1 MLEYEKNLTTNRR
14 IELFDGLMKDK
25 ISNEFYDWLIKNGFF
40 TQAASTKYH
49 GAYEGGLFDHS
60 YEVTQVLLDMTQRL
74 NLQWTRPE
82 SPYIIGMFHD
92 LCKIDNYQTVVDE
105 PGETMMGT
113 SNVKGREIH
122 FEYNQNCILTGH
134 ADKSIMLLS
143 QFVNLTE
150 EELLCI
156 RFHMGAYEGQDQ
168 WDNYD
173 KAIRKYETVL
183 FTHTADMYTSKVKN
197 V

>member
-1 MLEYEKNLTTNRR
+1 MLEYKNLTTDRR
-14 IELFDGLMKDK
+14 IELFDGIIKDK
-25 ISNEFYDWLIKNGFF
+25 ISNEFYKWLIQNGFF
-40 TQAASTKYH
+40 TQPASTKYH

-60 YEVTQVLLDMTQRL
+60 YEMTQVLLDMTERL

-92 LCKIDNYQTVVDE
+92 LCKVDNYITIVDE

-113 SNVKGREIH
+113 GVVKGKEIH
-122 FEYNQNCILTGH
+122 FEYNPNTILKGH

-143 QFVNLTE
+143 QFINLTE

-183 FTHTADMYTSKVKN
+183 WVHTADMYASKVKG

>member
-14 IELFDGLMKDK
+14 IELFDGLMKEK
-25 ISNEFYDWLIKNGFF
+25 ISKEFYDWLIENGFF

-92 LCKIDNYQTVVDE
+92 LCKIDNYITIVDE

-113 SNVKGREIH
+113 NEVKGKEIH
-122 FEYNQNCILTGH
+122 FEYNQDCILKGH

-143 QFVNLTE
+143 QFINLTE
-150 EELLCI
+150 EEMLCI

-197 V
+197 T

>member
-1 MLEYEKNLTTNRR
+1 
-14 IELFDGLMKDK
+14 
-25 ISNEFYDWLIKNGFF
+25 
-40 TQAASTKYH
+40 
-49 GAYEGGLFDHS
+49 
-60 YEVTQVLLDMTQRL
+60 
-74 NLQWTRPE
+74 
-82 SPYIIGMFHD
+82 
-92 LCKIDNYQTVVDE
+92 
-105 PGETMMGT
+105 MMGT
-113 SNVKGREIH
+113 GDAKGREIH
-122 FEYNQNCILTGH
+122 FEYNSNCILTGH

-183 FTHTADMYTSKVKN
+183 FTHTADMYTSKVKD